1 MKREGGREGR
11 GKESKNETRGMSS
24 LFFFFS
30 FFFSLKIRRKNFPK
44 YTEGGELE
52 CSDLVFEGNEITVVG
67 QREQPGGK
75 LDRFVAGECKFLH
88 LISCIFFPFLFFS
101 SRVPFPF
108 KLLFFFFN
116 RHFFHKSQNSSDFF
130 PSLLNYL
137 LRSLFESLLLN
148 NYRIIYF
155 VGRSE
160 TWKNSFRCVKL
171 KKKKG
176 KKKR

>member
-108 KLLFFFFN
+108 KLLFFFQQILFSQ
-116 RHFFHKSQNSSDFF
+116 KSK
-130 PSLLNYL
+130 
-137 LRSLFESLLLN
+137 
-148 NYRIIYF
+148 F
-155 VGRSE
+155 VGFFSLPL
-160 TWKNSFRCVKL
+160 KL
-171 KKKKG
+171 SSSIVIRIVIIK
-176 KKKR
+176 